1 MKAWHVTAHG
11 APGDVMS
18 LVDVADP
25 QLPPGHVLCEVS
37 AVALGLPDTL
47 MCRDSYLLT
56 PRLPFTPGQELTG
69 TVVACGLGA
78 RLFEPGDRVLGVSS
92 FITGHGAL
100 AERAVVPEEQ
110 LYRVG
115 ESMSAQ
121 QAAAFFIAY
130 HTGYVGLVTR
140 GKLVAGETLL
150 VHGGAGGVGT
160 AAIQLGKA
168 LGANVIAT
176 AGGPH
181 KVAVCERMGADTVID
196 HRARDFVEAVRE
208 ATDMRGV
215 DLVYDPVGGD
225 TYERSFECMAM
236 LGRILPIGFASGRW
250 GRAPMDLVLMNNLSI
265 VGVLPN
271 GFGRVAME
279 RNHDALLDLFERGA
293 LRPHIDATVGFEEVP
308 VALQRV
314 ADRDSVGRI
323 VVRVGGGSD
332 GTGP

>member
-11 APGDVMS
+11 APGEVMS

-25 QLPPGHVLCEVS
+25 QPAPGHVLCEVS

-56 PRLPFTPGQELTG
+56 PPLPFTPGQEFAG
-69 TVVACGLGA
+69 TVLACGTGA

-110 LYRVG
+110 LYRAG
-115 ESMSAQ
+115 EGMSPE

-140 GKLVAGETLL
+140 GKLLAGETLL

-176 AGGPH
+176 APLVWADVISAEDLTVLSRH
-181 KVAVCERMGADTVID
+181 KTCVIAAQPICQPLFARGILINCISVASAK
-196 HRARDFVEAVRE
+196 
-208 ATDMRGV
+208 
-215 DLVYDPVGGD
+215 
-225 TYERSFECMAM
+225 S
-236 LGRILPIGFASGRW
+236 GF
-250 GRAPMDLVLMNNLSI
+250 
-265 VGVLPN
+265 
-271 GFGRVAME
+271 
-279 RNHDALLDLFERGA
+279 
-293 LRPHIDATVGFEEVP
+293 
-308 VALQRV
+308 
-314 ADRDSVGRI
+314 
-323 VVRVGGGSD
+323 
-332 GTGP
+332 